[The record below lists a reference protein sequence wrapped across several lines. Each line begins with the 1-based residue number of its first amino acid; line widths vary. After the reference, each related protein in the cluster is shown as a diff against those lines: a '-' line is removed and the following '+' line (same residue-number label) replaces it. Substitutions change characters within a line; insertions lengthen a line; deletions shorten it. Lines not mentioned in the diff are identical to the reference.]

1 MEGRIV
7 PRPVEIQAGR
17 YSSTRHPSEDVL
29 DAPTITLRV
38 PPLADHLT
46 LLRTVVSG
54 IAARQD
60 YTLEQVD
67 DLRMA
72 VEEAAVQLL
81 RHGTGDPLVLHA
93 TVGEDELVV
102 ELSTSTAANETV
114 FDPSSFSWMILQALT
129 DRLSTAVEGDTATLR
144 LVKERHRADQLE
156 DQG

>member
-1 MEGRIV
+1 
-7 PRPVEIQAGR
+7 
-17 YSSTRHPSEDVL
+17 L
-29 DAPTITLRV
+29 DAPASPTVTLRV
-38 PPLADHLT
+38 PPLADHLA

-81 RHGTGDPLVLHA
+81 RHGNGSPLVLHA
-93 TVGEDELVV
+93 TIAEHELAF

-129 DRLSTAVEGDTATLR
+129 DRLSTSVAGDTATLQ
-144 LVKERHRADQLE
+144 LVKLRRPDGQLDE
-156 DQG
+156 ANRPKGQG

>member
-1 MEGRIV
+1 
-7 PRPVEIQAGR
+7 
-17 YSSTRHPSEDVL
+17 L
-29 DAPTITLRV
+29 DAPTVTLRV
-38 PPLADHLT
+38 PPLADHVT

-54 IAARQD
+54 IAARRD

-81 RHGTGDPLVLHA
+81 RHGNGSPLVLNA
-93 TVGEDELVV
+93 TIEEDELLI
-102 ELSTSTAANETV
+102 ELSTTTASDETV

-129 DRLSTAVEGDTATLR
+129 DRLSTAVEGNAASLR
-144 LVKERHRADQLE
+144 LVKYRRPSDADQTDESE

>member
-1 MEGRIV
+1 V
-7 PRPVEIQAGR
+7 
-17 YSSTRHPSEDVL
+17 
-29 DAPTITLRV
+29 TLRV
-38 PPLADHLT
+38 PPLADHLS

-81 RHGTGDPLVLHA
+81 RHGNGSPLVFHA
-93 TVGEDELVV
+93 TVAEDELHV
-102 ELSTSTAANETV
+102 ELSTTTATHETV

-129 DRLSTAVEGDTATLR
+129 DRLSTAVEGEAATLH
-144 LVKERHRADQLE
+144 LVKCRQPADQP
-156 DQG
+156 DQANQSKGQG

>member
-1 MEGRIV
+1 
-7 PRPVEIQAGR
+7 
-17 YSSTRHPSEDVL
+17 L
-29 DAPTITLRV
+29 DAPTVTLRV
-38 PPLADHLT
+38 PPLADHLM

-54 IAARQD
+54 IAARRD

-81 RHGTGDPLVLHA
+81 RHGTGSPLVLHA
-93 TVGEDELVV
+93 TLEEDELRV
-102 ELSTSTAANETV
+102 ELSTVTATQDAV

-129 DRLSTAVEGDTATLR
+129 DDLSTAVDGDAATLR
-144 LVKERHRADQLE
+144 LVKYRRPADRAE

>member
-1 MEGRIV
+1 ME
-7 PRPVEIQAGR
+7 
-17 YSSTRHPSEDVL
+17 
-29 DAPTITLRV
+29 APTVTLRV
-38 PPLADHLT
+38 PPLADHLM

-54 IAARQD
+54 IAARRD

-81 RHGTGDPLVLHA
+81 RHGTGSPLVLHA
-93 TVGEDELVV
+93 TLKENELCV
-102 ELSTSTAANETV
+102 ELSTVTAAEETV

-129 DRLSTAVEGDTATLR
+129 DDLSTAVDGDAATLR
-144 LVKERHRADQLE
+144 LVKYRRPADDQAG

>member
-1 MEGRIV
+1 MSMAMLILQNTSANVEAGIV
-7 PRPVEIQAGR
+7 PVRWLRVRAAILRPATG
-17 YSSTRHPSEDVL
+17 SEDVL
-29 DAPTITLRV
+29 EAPTVTLRV

-54 IAARQD
+54 IAARRD

-81 RHGTGDPLVLHA
+81 RHGNGSPLVLNA
-93 TVGEDELVV
+93 TIEEDELLI
-102 ELSTSTAANETV
+102 ELSTTTASDETV

-129 DRLSTAVEGDTATLR
+129 DRLSTAV
-144 LVKERHRADQLE
+144 
-156 DQG
+156 

>member
-1 MEGRIV
+1 M
-7 PRPVEIQAGR
+7 
-17 YSSTRHPSEDVL
+17 
-29 DAPTITLRV
+29 DAPTVTLRV

-46 LLRTVVSG
+46 LLRTVVGG
-54 IAARQD
+54 IAARRD

-81 RHGTGDPLVLHA
+81 RHGNGSPLVLHA
-93 TVGEDELVV
+93 TVADDELHV
-102 ELSTSTAANETV
+102 ELSTTTATDETV

-129 DRLSTAVEGDTATLR
+129 DRLSTAVEGETATLH
-144 LVKERHRADQLE
+144 LVKYRRRADQSE

>member
-1 MEGRIV
+1 MD
-7 PRPVEIQAGR
+7 
-17 YSSTRHPSEDVL
+17 T
-29 DAPTITLRV
+29 PTVSLRV

-54 IAARQD
+54 IAARRD

-81 RHGTGDPLVLHA
+81 RHGDGGPLVLDA
-93 TVGEDELVV
+93 TIADDELGV
-102 ELSTSTAANETV
+102 ELSTTLAEGETTV
-114 FDPSSFSWMILQALT
+114 VDPSSFSWMILEALT
-129 DRLSTAVEGDTATLR
+129 DDLSTTVEGNAASLR
-144 LVKERHRADQLE
+144 LVKRQRPDDAE

>member
-1 MEGRIV
+1 M
-7 PRPVEIQAGR
+7 
-17 YSSTRHPSEDVL
+17 
-29 DAPTITLRV
+29 DAPTVTLRV

-54 IAARQD
+54 IAARRD

-81 RHGTGDPLVLHA
+81 RHGNGSPLVLHA
-93 TVGEDELVV
+93 TIEEDELHV
-102 ELSTSTAANETV
+102 ELSTTTAADEMV

-129 DRLSTAVEGDTATLR
+129 DRLSTAVEGNAASLR
-144 LVKERHRADQLE
+144 LVKYRRPVDQADQSE

>member
-1 MEGRIV
+1 M
-7 PRPVEIQAGR
+7 
-17 YSSTRHPSEDVL
+17 
-29 DAPTITLRV
+29 DAPDPPTVTLRV
-38 PPLADHLT
+38 PPLADHLS

-81 RHGTGDPLVLHA
+81 RHGNGNPLTFHA
-93 TVGEDELVV
+93 TIAEDELHV
-102 ELSTSTAANETV
+102 ELSTTTAADEAV

-129 DRLSTAVEGDTATLR
+129 DRLSTSVEGQAATLH
-144 LVKERHRADQLE
+144 LVKYRQPADKPDEANQSE
-156 DQG
+156 GQG

>member
-1 MEGRIV
+1 
-7 PRPVEIQAGR
+7 
-17 YSSTRHPSEDVL
+17 L
-29 DAPTITLRV
+29 DAPTVTLRV
-38 PPLADHLT
+38 PPLADHLM

-54 IAARQD
+54 SAARRD

-81 RHGTGDPLVLHA
+81 RHGTGSPLVLHA
-93 TVGEDELVV
+93 TLEEDELRV
-102 ELSTSTAANETV
+102 ELSTVTATQDAV

-129 DRLSTAVEGDTATLR
+129 DDLSTAVDGDAATLR
-144 LVKERHRADQLE
+144 LVKYRRPADRAE

>member
-1 MEGRIV
+1 MDA
-7 PRPVEIQAGR
+7 PD
-17 YSSTRHPSEDVL
+17 SSTV
-29 DAPTITLRV
+29 TLRV
-38 PPLADHLT
+38 PPLADHVT
-46 LLRTVVSG
+46 LLRTIISG

-81 RHGTGDPLVLHA
+81 RHGNGSPLVLHA
-93 TVGEDELVV
+93 TVAEDELHV
-102 ELSTSTAANETV
+102 ELSTATAAREPV

-129 DRLSTAVEGDTATLR
+129 DRLSATVDNDAATLR
-144 LVKERHRADQLE
+144 LVKYRHSADQTDRSG